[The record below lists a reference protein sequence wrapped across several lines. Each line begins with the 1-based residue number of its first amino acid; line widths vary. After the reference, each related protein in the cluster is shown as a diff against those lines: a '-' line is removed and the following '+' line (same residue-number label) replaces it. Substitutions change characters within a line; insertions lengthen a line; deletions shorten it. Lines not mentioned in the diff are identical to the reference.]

1 MENNENKIYVSTIG
15 EGIRFRSV
23 RETRFKNACIEVHF
37 YYPLKREEVTVN
49 AVLISMLRRSCAKY
63 PQYSELRRA
72 LSMLYGAVLDTSV
85 SNIGTCQMLTVGID
99 FVDDRFIPGDECVSG
114 ECAGLLS
121 ELIFRPTVGENGSLF
136 REDDL
141 EITLRNAE
149 ERIRSRINDKAE
161 YASSRCSEI
170 MCEGEPMSIEP
181 GGYLED
187 LPGVTREALAQAW
200 RKIIS
205 TANVEIIMV
214 GGADHKPVE
223 KIFAQEFGAVAR
235 ECKGLPAPPVY
246 KEPTEVKE
254 VTERMELQQ
263 SKMIMGFRM
272 PILEP
277 DDRTMAARLMS
288 LLFGGATTS
297 LLFKNV
303 REKLSLCYYCSSG
316 YSRSSGLLYVRSGIE
331 EENREQA
338 IEEIKRQLDIIANN
352 AFTDD
357 EFNAAKLFSLSAF
370 DNIADSVGSIES
382 WYSMQFLDGCVR
394 TPEQAAERM
403 KAVTRSQVA
412 ECASSARLDT
422 IYLLA
427 PELSEETGEPE
438 GGNENE

>member
-1 MENNENKIYVSTIG
+1 
-15 EGIRFRSV
+15 
-23 RETRFKNACIEVHF
+23 
-37 YYPLKREEVTVN
+37 
-49 AVLISMLRRSCAKY
+49 
-63 PQYSELRRA
+63 
-72 LSMLYGAVLDTSV
+72 
-85 SNIGTCQMLTVGID
+85 
-99 FVDDRFIPGDECVSG
+99 
-114 ECAGLLS
+114 
-121 ELIFRPTVGENGSLF
+121 
-136 REDDL
+136 
-141 EITLRNAE
+141 
-149 ERIRSRINDKAE
+149 
-161 YASSRCSEI
+161 
-170 MCEGEPMSIEP
+170 
-181 GGYLED
+181 
-187 LPGVTREALAQAW
+187 
-200 RKIIS
+200 
-205 TANVEIIMV
+205 
-214 GGADHKPVE
+214 
-223 KIFAQEFGAVAR
+223 
-235 ECKGLPAPPVY
+235 
-246 KEPTEVKE
+246 
-254 VTERMELQQ
+254 MELQQ